1 MAQVPP
7 DRPAKDINVNHDPAM
22 NTEQPQD
29 SEKRAD
35 AIEGDRNGGL
45 EEGSVVERIRDILV
59 GSQIRDYDGRLQR
72 IDERLTKEATEA
84 RASLQRRFDSLETF
98 LKSEVESVSKRLNAE
113 ESENRTAIEKLG
125 HDLSETVKTFE
136 SKIKNLHD
144 YAREIHDLHR
154 QLLEQSKALSAELKE
169 KHEQMQA
176 DLNRNAEQIRTSM
189 LGRQAL
195 AEVLRE
201 MAERVKNDSRLPG
214 T

>member
-1 MAQVPP
+1 
-7 DRPAKDINVNHDPAM
+7 M

-29 SEKRAD
+29 SQKRAD
-35 AIEGDRNGGL
+35 ATESDRNGGL
-45 EEGSVVERIRDILV
+45 EEGRVVERIRDILV

-84 RASLQRRFDSLETF
+84 RASLQRRFDSLENF
-98 LKSEVESVSKRLNAE
+98 LKSEVESFSKRLNAE
-113 ESENRTAIEKLG
+113 QSEYGAAIEKLG
-125 HDLSETVKTFE
+125 HDLSETVKAFE

-176 DLNRNAEQIRTSM
+176 DLNRNSEQIRTSM

-195 AEVLRE
+195 AEVLSE

-214 T
+214 R